1 MYHKISTVGKFNR
14 LHRRPH
20 SRSHWISTA
29 QATEQQTDPYESQN
43 LSLWPRNSIT
53 VKSLQVAKK
62 AETHT
67 HADGIV
73 KPFHLWKKS
82 HWASNLV
89 SKPYTRDIKQTHS
102 FSQFHWLSTKL
113 SPRNQEETRIAPQ
126 EWKAFDFDV
135 GDGKTSPQTC
145 RATTFLKQNPFLHSQ
160 TVIALLRSPCR
171 SVSPKQLVVQSQC
184 HLAGK
189 RYGCLYC
196 FIYQPHDCPPIS
208 ISISLFN
215 LDPRPLWNSVSQQNN
230 KKKKSQ
236 FGKTPSCWQRNVLEL
251 MGNQQLHVVS
261 RWDDSP
267 FFVCASEDGGQSEG
281 DGILVDD
288 PPRFSSAIILAPS
301 STFTSSTKEKPC
313 LAMFSRWALAAAF
326 LTQEGSPGHTTTAKE
341 SLLGGENAAEV
352 VVEHLCQVLVHA
364 PIILQHLEH
373 VWLWHFAE
381 DNDRAY
387 VPEV

>member
-1 MYHKISTVGKFNR
+1 M
-14 LHRRPH
+14 
-20 SRSHWISTA
+20 
-29 QATEQQTDPYESQN
+29 
-43 LSLWPRNSIT
+43 
-53 VKSLQVAKK
+53 
-62 AETHT
+62 
-67 HADGIV
+67 
-73 KPFHLWKKS
+73 
-82 HWASNLV
+82 
-89 SKPYTRDIKQTHS
+89 
-102 FSQFHWLSTKL
+102 
-113 SPRNQEETRIAPQ
+113 
-126 EWKAFDFDV
+126 

-208 ISISLFN
+208 ISTSLFN
-215 LDPRPLWNSVSQQNN
+215 LDPRPLWNSVSKQNN
-230 KKKKSQ
+230 KKQKSQ

-251 MGNQQLHVVS
+251 MGKQLHVVS

-301 STFTSSTKEKPC
+301 STFTPSTQEKPC
-313 LAMFSRWALAAAF
+313 LAMFSR
-326 LTQEGSPGHTTTAKE
+326 
-341 SLLGGENAAEV
+341 
-352 VVEHLCQVLVHA
+352 
-364 PIILQHLEH
+364 
-373 VWLWHFAE
+373 
-381 DNDRAY
+381 
-387 VPEV
+387 